1 MPIDWT
7 ALLNA
12 FPALVSLAVAVG
24 VLVSQRRTS
33 KDREVASAVVLVE
46 INNKLDNNVQA
57 TKRLE
62 VTVGEVKSDVREL
75 KTSVNAT
82 QSQQAALCQYHRMN
96 HPGQDI

>member
-12 FPALVSLAVAVG
+12 LPALVSLAVAVG

-96 HPGQDI
+96 HPGQEV

>member
-7 ALLNA
+7 ALLNTI
-12 FPALVSLAVAVG
+12 PALVSLAVAVG

-62 VTVGEVKSDVREL
+62 TSVGEVRSEIREL
-75 KTSVNAT
+75 KTSVNTT
-82 QSQQAALCQYHRMN
+82 QVQQTALCQYHRMN